1 MRIGVFAG
9 SFCPVTKGHVDVIR
23 RSAKLVDKLY
33 VVVGINVQKQYVMSD
48 EDRLA
53 LLKKALVGIDNVEVV
68 VYGGMMTD
76 FCQSVSADVM
86 IKAVRNAVDVQSVL
100 DLTDINKRYWNGE
113 TVFIACDKRYQAV
126 SSTLVRELLG
136 LGKDISEYVP
146 EGLKDD
152 IVKAIKG

>member
-9 SFCPVTKGHVDVIR
+9 SFCPVTRGHVDVIR

-53 LLKKALVGIDNVEVV
+53 LLKKALVGIDNAEVV
-68 VYGGMMTD
+68 AYGGMMTD
-76 FCQSVSADVM
+76 VCQSVSADVM

-113 TVFIACDKRYQAV
+113 TVFIACDKQYQAV

>member
-1 MRIGVFAG
+1 MRVGVFAG

-53 LLKKALVGIDNVEVV
+53 LLKKALVGIDNAEVV
-68 VYGGMMTD
+68 AYGGMMAD

-113 TVFIACDKRYQAV
+113 TVFIACDKQYQAV

>member
-1 MRIGVFAG
+1 MRVGVFAG

>member
-9 SFCPVTKGHVDVIR
+9 SFCPVTRGHVDVIR

-53 LLKKALVGIDNVEVV
+53 LLKKALVGIDNAEVV
-68 VYGGMMTD
+68 AYGGMMTD

-113 TVFIACDKRYQAV
+113 TVFIACDKQYQAV